1 MTTLKVEVE
10 LALLDAVSEILSAYV
25 TNNNVDHKQ
34 LPHLVA
40 AIRDALKGE
49 NVSNDGHLPLMDTIA
64 TVTSDEAADGSR
76 DAQREPAVEITAS
89 VTDAYVVCLE
99 CGAQMKTLRRH
110 LMSAHNLDE
119 KSYRERWSLSKE
131 HPIVAPSYTRR
142 RQQVAKDIGLGS
154 MRGKTN

>member
-76 DAQREPAVEITAS
+76 DAQRKPAVEIAAS

-99 CGAQMKTLRRH
+99 MRCP
-110 LMSAHNLDE
+110 NE
-119 KSYRERWSLSKE
+119 N
-131 HPIVAPSYTRR
+131 APQAFDVCT
-142 RQQVAKDIGLGS
+142 
-154 MRGKTN
+154 